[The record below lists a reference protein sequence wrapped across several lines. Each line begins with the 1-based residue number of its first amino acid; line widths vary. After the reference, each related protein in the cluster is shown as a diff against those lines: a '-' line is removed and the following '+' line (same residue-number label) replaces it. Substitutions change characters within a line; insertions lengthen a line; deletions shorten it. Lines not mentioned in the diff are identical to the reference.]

1 MSHGTSPEA
10 NGPRVHIAHMTN
22 MICTC
27 SCGKYE
33 WVMSHTWISHVTHMN
48 ESWHISTGKWT
59 ESTLAHMTN
68 TCTYDKHLHISQT
81 LAHITNMISTC
92 SCGKYEWVWQI
103 WISVANMNEPH
114 IAHMTNMIS
123 TCSCGKYE
131 WVMSH
136 TWISHVTHMNESCRT
151 RESVTSHIWL
161 SHGTSPKTIGGGLL
175 SSV

>member
-92 SCGKYEWVWQI
+92 SCGKYEWV
-103 WISVANMNEPH
+103 
-114 IAHMTNMIS
+114 
-123 TCSCGKYE
+123 
-131 WVMSH
+131 MSH